1 MEACRYLLVIDTAW
15 MDEWMDKQMKGN
27 RRERTRSVDPD
38 THAEG
43 RGVVKT
49 MRGGWR
55 QRQQPKTFSPRRS
68 VHVTMPLLRVRETER
83 SNAER

>member
-38 THAEG
+38 TRTEG
-43 RGVVKT
+43 
-49 MRGGWR
+49 GGREDNEGWGGGSDSNHR
-55 QRQQPKTFSPRRS
+55 LFLPEGPS
-68 VHVTMPLLRVRETER
+68 MLLCHYRE
-83 SNAER
+83 